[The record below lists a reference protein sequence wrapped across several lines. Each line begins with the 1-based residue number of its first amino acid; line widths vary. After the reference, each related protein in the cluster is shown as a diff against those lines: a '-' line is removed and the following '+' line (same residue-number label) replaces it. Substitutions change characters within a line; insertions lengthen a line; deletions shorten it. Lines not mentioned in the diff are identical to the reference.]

1 MEGSPS
7 ACRLSDRVTS
17 AQITAA
23 THLAQALILVPLG
36 HRTRSE
42 CHCCGVLAARRVNPG
57 DLHVVLPVVG
67 RQRGRE
73 LVRLEMARLSRWEE
87 TIADGWKWRWHGFGV
102 ADLHPGQPRLLDDPS
117 VDQPQAQ
124 RRGGL
129 GGLTEHGSCYPRKKG
144 TSSAPGSASRGHD
157 RSAHAGRL
165 ALERCG

>member
-36 HRTRSE
+36 HRRSE

-67 RQRGRE
+67 RRRGRE

-87 TIADGWKWRWHGFGV
+87 TIADGWKWRWHGLV
-102 ADLHPGQPRLLDDPS
+102 WRTYILDDRDYWTIHPVINRKPS
-117 VDQPQAQ
+117 A
-124 RRGGL
+124 
-129 GGLTEHGSCYPRKKG
+129 E
-144 TSSAPGSASRGHD
+144 
-157 RSAHAGRL
+157 AGW
-165 ALERCG
+165 ED